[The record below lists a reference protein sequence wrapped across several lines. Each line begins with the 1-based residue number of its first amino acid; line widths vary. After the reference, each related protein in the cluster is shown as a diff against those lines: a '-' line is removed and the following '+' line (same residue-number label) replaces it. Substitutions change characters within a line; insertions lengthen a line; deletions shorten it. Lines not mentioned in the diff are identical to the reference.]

1 MRIGDTRVIL
11 GVPLAAFLQKTHT
24 IDPPVASGTEDN
36 NNQKKTHMKQKLI
49 RRAIVLAA
57 AMAVLPLAVPASTL
71 STSAQ
76 WGSITLGSYTI
87 YNDIWG
93 SGAGPQ
99 TLYVD
104 STSSAA
110 PHFWAYSQQ
119 PNTGGIKSYPN
130 ASKTINKAINSISS
144 LTGSFSTSG
153 GTGQYDWAFDCWVP
167 SEVMVWTKWT
177 SGVGPWGTLYQSNV
191 SIGGTTYN
199 VYKPGGPWS
208 FLRTSQTS
216 SGSANLAAIFK
227 WLVSG
232 GHLGNGTVGA
242 CQYGVEITSGTAT
255 WTVNS
260 CSIK

>member
-1 MRIGDTRVIL
+1 
-11 GVPLAAFLQKTHT
+11 
-24 IDPPVASGTEDN
+24 
-36 NNQKKTHMKQKLI
+36 MKRLFEI
-49 RRAIVLAA
+49 RCFAVVLALLA
-57 AMAVLPLAVPASTL
+57 LPLASRATTW

-76 WGSITLGSYTI
+76 WGSFTLGSYTI
-87 YNDIWG
+87 FNDIWG

-99 TLYVD
+99 TLFVD

-110 PHFWAYSQQ
+110 PHFWAQSNQ

-130 ASKTINKAINSISS
+130 ASKTINKSINSISS
-144 LTGSFSTSG
+144 LTGRWSTSG
-153 GTGQYDWAFDCWVP
+153 GTGAYDWAWDCWVP

-177 SGVGPWGTLYQSNV
+177 SNVGPWGTLYQSNV

-199 VYKPGGPWS
+199 VYQPGGPWS

-227 WLVSG
+227 WLVNNGKLS
-232 GHLGNGTVGA
+232 NGTVG
-242 CQYGVEITSGTAT
+242 QVQFGVEITSGNTT

-260 CSIK
+260 CSVN

>member
-1 MRIGDTRVIL
+1 
-11 GVPLAAFLQKTHT
+11 
-24 IDPPVASGTEDN
+24 
-36 NNQKKTHMKQKLI
+36 MKHKLI
-49 RRAIVLAA
+49 IRTIVLTA
-57 AMAVLPLAVPASTL
+57 AMAVLSLAVSASTWSSSGQWASYSF
-71 STSAQ
+71 ST
-76 WGSITLGSYTI
+76 GYTI
-87 YNDIWG
+87 YNDVWG
-93 SGAGPQ
+93 SGAGAQ

-104 STSSAA
+104 TTSGSA
-110 PHFWAYSQQ
+110 PHFWVYSQQ

-167 SEVMVWTKWT
+167 NEVMVWTKWT
-177 SGVGPWGTLYQSNV
+177 SGVGPWGSLYQSNV
-191 SIGGTTYN
+191 SIGGVTYN

-232 GHLGNGTVGA
+232 GHLGNGTVGQ
-242 CQYGVEITSGTAT
+242 CQYGVEITSGTGT

>member
-1 MRIGDTRVIL
+1 M
-11 GVPLAAFLQKTHT
+11 
-24 IDPPVASGTEDN
+24 
-36 NNQKKTHMKQKLI
+36 HMKWKRILP
-49 RRAIVLAA
+49 ALVLTAA
-57 AMAVLPLAVPASTL
+57 VAALVPAASATTW

-76 WGSITLGSYTI
+76 WGSFTLGSYTI

-130 ASKTINKAINSISS
+130 ASRTINKTINSLST
-144 LTGSFSTSG
+144 LTGSFNTSG

-177 SGVGPWGTLYQSNV
+177 SGVGPWGSLYQSNV

-216 SGSANLAAIFK
+216 SGTANLAAIFK
-227 WLVSG
+227 WLVNG
-232 GHLGNGTVGA
+232 GHLGNGTVGQ
-242 CQYGVEITSGTAT
+242 CQFGVEITSGTAT